1 MNDSRDLTA
10 EFTRLGPWI
19 YQFEIDGKTYGGGIS
34 AAGDVRVE
42 WFFRYA
48 PHPETILELGSLE
61 GAHSFIMAQD
71 PGVKRVVALE
81 GREANLRKARFVQ
94 ELLQIRNVEFAQA
107 NLEHDDLAEFGNFD
121 AIFCCGLLYHLPEP
135 WKLIQQ
141 CPSIAPVLFIWTQYT
156 AENEA
161 RDVGDGL
168 RGKTHIEGGAD
179 EPLSGMSATATWLTL
194 DSLRTL
200 LTRSGYKKIEI
211 IHDDPAHANGPAVT
225 IGAARDHSE

>member
-1 MNDSRDLTA
+1 MNESQNLTA
-10 EFTRLGPWI
+10 EFTKLGPWI
-19 YQFEIDGKTYGGGIS
+19 YQFEIDGKAYGGDIS
-34 AAGDVRVE
+34 AVGDARVE

-48 PHPETILELGSLE
+48 PHPERILELGSLE

-71 PGVKRVVALE
+71 PGVKRVVGLE

-94 ELLQIRNVEFAQA
+94 ELLQIRNVEFAQT
-107 NLEHDDLAEFGNFD
+107 NLEHADLAEFGNFD

-141 CPSIAPVLFIWTQYT
+141 CPSIAPLLFIWTQYA
-156 AENEA
+156 AENDA
-161 RDVGDGL
+161 RDVANGL
-168 RGKTHIEGGAD
+168 RGKTYVEGGPD

-200 LTRSGYKKIEI
+200 LAGSGYKKIEI
-211 IHDDPAHANGPAVT
+211 IHDDPAHVNGPAVT
-225 IGAARDHSE
+225 IGAARDHLE